1 MGRSG
6 GHGPSSAGTG
16 GTPLNAEATIRR
28 LGLRPHPEGGFYRET
43 FRSPLTLTLPD
54 GRRRS
59 ACTAIHYLLPSGAR
73 SAWHLV
79 ASDEIWHHYD
89 GGPLRLYRLGMGE
102 VRVDRERPQA
112 VVPAGIWQAAEPE
125 GEAVLVGCTVAPGF
139 EFDDFR
145 LGSEAELVELF
156 PAETALIRRLLG

>member
-1 MGRSG
+1 
-6 GHGPSSAGTG
+6 
-16 GTPLNAEATIRR
+16 
-28 LGLRPHPEGGFYRET
+28 
-43 FRSPLTLTLPD
+43 
-54 GRRRS
+54 
-59 ACTAIHYLLPSGAR
+59 
-73 SAWHLV
+73 
-79 ASDEIWHHYD
+79 
-89 GGPLRLYRLGMGE
+89 MGE